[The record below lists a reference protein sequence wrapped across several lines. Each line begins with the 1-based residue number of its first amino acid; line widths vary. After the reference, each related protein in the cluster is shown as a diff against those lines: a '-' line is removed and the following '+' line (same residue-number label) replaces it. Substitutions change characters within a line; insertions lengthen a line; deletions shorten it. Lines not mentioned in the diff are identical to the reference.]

1 MKKIILIIS
10 ILVASILNAQV
21 QSIGST
27 TINRGAKGDK
37 GDMPSFTING
47 TTVTD
52 GSTITVSSG
61 AGSVFEFNI
70 TSESDLYNASNAGKI
85 GVLTN
90 DIALTANRTLAD
102 GLILKGDG
110 GKITGSFIL
119 TCNNTSFTSN
129 FKDKAILSD
138 EIDLRGTFDLQNPV
152 WFKWFGAIRDSES
165 ALYDNNRAGH
175 NALRAVGYQGGTLI
189 INNGTFYFSNVL
201 ANQFNNYN
209 DGISYD
215 EGRVLND
222 YVTMKGESLN
232 AEVKALDSGLLN
244 KYGLFYVSGDYATI
258 ENLTITGDVDVKAT
272 QGEGCAGIK
281 AHEGKNV
288 IIRNCIIQKFPGD
301 GIDSLYPTG
310 IRELYFSMEE
320 GDIDA
325 SGVNS
330 ANSKYWRASAMFDLP
345 DGTDGYLTGGSLGSY
360 EGIRSYSAIIY
371 YYDASGTFIGKT
383 PRVTWYKRLQF
394 PEGATQCKIVVPKAI
409 EDTTTPNNIQIRA
422 VKGPDRWIVD
432 NNIIRWN
439 FRNGI
444 SNLFQGTKMINNFFF
459 QNGGIVGGP
468 SYGIDQEDG
477 YQLLNDVEIS
487 NNTFEDNWA
496 GAITVPWGFNQRI
509 INNTFNGFTSARPSD
524 GICDVN
530 VRYADDILIEGNQFH
545 NTDVNL
551 GRYSM
556 FKNNHVYNASVSSA
570 GIYSTIESNMFFNGR
585 IANGI
590 DANTAGGRAL
600 SKDNVFVVNREYD
613 ASENLFADD
622 ITSINDEVYFSWQT
636 GANNMNIS
644 SLTATPNDSLY
655 PTEIKGF
662 KMNLNEGTIGFQ
674 FPKLDGQTI
683 KYQNISDSEFKVGLK
698 FGGGQDN
705 DITLKNNNFFG
716 WIEFSDLFNSK
727 TAQRQINIVGG
738 KIETDST
745 FTDNSYQILRSD
757 AITIDLNF
765 KDVKIYNNGASNN
778 FTNFDHTGTVLFENC
793 YFENPSLRTWDIS
806 AETCGNFTFIDCDFT
821 NVTLTLGA
829 GDKLLYT
836 KSHPNLEV
844 YADNT
849 AALAG
854 GIPVGYVYRTAT
866 GDIKTVY

>member
-1 MKKIILIIS
+1 MSLQIGNIKIGQAA
-10 ILVASILNAQV
+10 V
-21 QSIGST
+21 
-27 TINRGAKGDK
+27 K

-47 TTVTD
+47 NLVED
-52 GSTITVSSG
+52 GSNITVSSG
-61 AGSVFEFNI
+61 EGSIFEFNI
-70 TSESDLYNASNAGKI
+70 TSEADLYNASNANKI
-85 GVLTN
+85 GVLTT
-90 DIALTANRTLAD
+90 DIALTENRTLAD

-119 TCNNTSFTSN
+119 TANNTSFTSQ
-129 FKDKAILSD
+129 FKDKIIISD
-138 EIDLRGTFDLQNPV
+138 EVDLRGTFNLQNDV
-152 WFKWFGAIRDSES
+152 WFKWFGALTDAES

-201 ANQFNNYN
+201 ANQFNDYN

-222 YVTMKGESLN
+222 YVTMRGESLN

-244 KYGLFYVSGDYATI
+244 KYGLFYVSGDYVTV

-288 IIRNCIIQKFPGD
+288 TIKNCIIQKFPGD

-310 IRELYFSMEE
+310 IRELYFAMEE

-330 ANSKYWRASAMFDLP
+330 VNSNYWRASAMYDLP
-345 DGTDGYLTGGSLGSY
+345 DGDNGYLTGGSLGSY

-371 YYDASGTFIGKT
+371 YYDVSGTFVGKT
-383 PRVTWYKRLQF
+383 PRITWYKRLQF
-394 PEGATQCKIVVPKAI
+394 PDGATQCKIVVPKAI

-444 SNLFQGTKMINNFFF
+444 SNLFQGTKILNNYFF

-468 SYGIDQEDG
+468 SYGLDQEDG
-477 YQLLNDVEIS
+477 YQLLNDVTVEGNI
-487 NNTFEDNWA
+487 FEDNWA
-496 GAITVPWGFNQRI
+496 GAITIPWGFNNKI
-509 INNTFNGFTSARPSD
+509 INNTFNGFTSVRPTD
-524 GICDVN
+524 GNSDVN

-556 FKNNHVYNASVSSA
+556 FKNNHVYNAAVSTP
-570 GIYSTIESNMFFNGR
+570 GIYSTIESNIFFNGR
-585 IANGI
+585 ISNGI

-613 ASENLFADD
+613 AAENLFADD
-622 ITSINDEVYFSWQT
+622 ITSVNDEVYFSWET
-636 GANNMNIS
+636 GTDNINI
-644 SLTATPNDSLY
+644 TALRTTPNDSLY
-655 PTEIKGF
+655 PTEMKGF
-662 KMNLNEGTIGFQ
+662 KMNDIEGTVGFQ
-674 FPKLDGQTI
+674 FPKLDGRTI
-683 KYQNISDSEFKVGLK
+683 KYQNISDSKFVAGLK

-705 DITLKNNNFFG
+705 DITLKNNDFFG
-716 WIEFSDLFNSK
+716 WVNFSNLYNSK
-727 TAQRQINIVGG
+727 TAQRLITIEGG
-738 KIETDST
+738 KIDTDAT
-745 FTDNSYQILRSD
+745 FTDITYQILRSD
-757 AITIDLNF
+757 VFSVDLYF
-765 KDVKIYNNGASNN
+765 KNVKIYNNGTSNN
-778 FTNFDHTGTVLFENC
+778 FTKFNHTGTVTFKDC
-793 YFENPSLRTWDIS
+793 YFENPSARTWNLS
-806 AETCGNFTFIDCDFT
+806 AEVCGNFTFIDCDFT
-821 NVTLTLGA
+821 NVTLTLGT

-836 KSHPNLEV
+836 KPNV
-844 YADNT
+844 NCPSYVDNST
-849 AALAG
+849 ALAALG
-854 GIPVGYVYRTAT
+854 EGYYYKDTTT
-866 GDIKTVY
+866 GKFEVTITP